1 FVQQKTK
8 ASANGCCSSTADHV
22 LTCRSFTAVPLFH
35 SSFSAAITN
44 LSDLDSLPFLANFSH
59 PPPGFQKNLQFLSGP
74 PDFSSPL
81 FAFVVFVLNLLDLF
95 QGVDH
100 LVDDRRNWNRSIS
113 SDFDIIGGEDDEDDE
128 DEENEEEDRSL
139 DLLVRFVENVFRKVS
154 KRARKAV
161 RSVLPQSIPTKL
173 VGFSVN
179 GVLMLAFLWILKAFL
194 EVICTLGTA
203 VFVSI
208 LIIRGVW
215 TGILY
220 LQDIRSHRFNRLD
233 DDQHHA
239 WTGAQPAS

>member
-1 FVQQKTK
+1 M
-8 ASANGCCSSTADHV
+8 
-22 LTCRSFTAVPLFH
+22 
-35 SSFSAAITN
+35 
-44 LSDLDSLPFLANFSH
+44 SLPAALSPPSLYSIPHSQLRLPTSRTSILSHSLQISHTLLRASRRTSNFS
-59 PPPGFQKNLQFLSGP
+59 
-74 PDFSSPL
+74 
-81 FAFVVFVLNLLDLF
+81 

-113 SDFDIIGGEDDEDDE
+113 SDFDIMGGEDDEDDE

-220 LQDIRSHRFNRLD
+220 LQDIRSHRFDRLD

>member
-1 FVQQKTK
+1 M
-8 ASANGCCSSTADHV
+8 
-22 LTCRSFTAVPLFH
+22 
-35 SSFSAAITN
+35 
-44 LSDLDSLPFLANFSH
+44 
-59 PPPGFQKNLQFLSGP
+59 
-74 PDFSSPL
+74 
-81 FAFVVFVLNLLDLF
+81 
-95 QGVDH
+95 
-100 LVDDRRNWNRSIS
+100 VDDRRNWNRSIN
-113 SDFDIIGGEDDEDDE
+113 SDFDIIGGEEEE
-128 DEENEEEDRSL
+128 DEEEEDEDEEEDRSL

-154 KRARKAV
+154 RRARKAV

-179 GVLMLAFLWILKAFL
+179 GVLMLAFLWVLKAFL

-215 TGILY
+215 IGILY
-220 LQDIRSHRFNRLD
+220 LQDTRSHRLNQLD

>member
-1 FVQQKTK
+1 MTKT
-8 ASANGCCSSTADHV
+8 
-22 LTCRSFTAVPLFH
+22 LTM
-35 SSFSAAITN
+35 
-44 LSDLDSLPFLANFSH
+44 SLPAALSPPSLFSIPQSQPPFPTSRTSFLSHPFQISHTLLRASRRTSNFS
-59 PPPGFQKNLQFLSGP
+59 
-74 PDFSSPL
+74 
-81 FAFVVFVLNLLDLF
+81 
-95 QGVDH
+95 QGVDN
-100 LVDDRRNWNRSIS
+100 LVDDRRNWNRSIN
-113 SDFDIIGGEDDEDDE
+113 SDFDIIGGEEEE
-128 DEENEEEDRSL
+128 DEEEEDEDEEEDRSL

-154 KRARKAV
+154 RRARKAV

-179 GVLMLAFLWILKAFL
+179 GVLMLAFLWVLKAFL

-215 TGILY
+215 IGILY
-220 LQDIRSHRFNRLD
+220 LQDTRSHRLNQLD